1 MLYKQLNKPIIL
13 KIMTKDLLA
22 LSIGDIINK
31 AVREKRGRLTE
42 ISDLSVINRQEFDP
56 EGIANLA
63 FYQIIRLGKAIIE
76 AMPKKRIE
84 QLKMDISKA
93 FWDSIEG
100 KEDDTDGK
108 N

>member
-1 MLYKQLNKPIIL
+1 
-13 KIMTKDLLA
+13 MTKDLLA

-31 AVREKRGRLTE
+31 AIREKRGRLTE
-42 ISDLSVINRQEFDP
+42 VSNQCVINRQEFDP

-100 KEDDTDGK
+100 KEETDGK